1 MKALNA
7 IILVISF
14 SFLVI
19 PKAFGQDFSKF
30 HDQFQ
35 SSDIEFL
42 DSVAEAERAHYQQ
55 TKKIYHHFNE
65 KLVYFKI
72 ATVKG
77 EDIEAIK
84 YLIEILEHCTDCN
97 TNQIGWVKY
106 NLASVLSAI
115 NAPQQSQKYLL
126 PIING
131 QNEQFE
137 EKLNYLI
144 IDLVAS
150 NYFHMQEY
158 DSALEYYNRSLEY
171 YKKTNNTLMI
181 ASMENNIG
189 LCLLHISK
197 FNNAIYHFKKGAK
210 TIEKAKSQNKGIQDF
225 KIIIEGNLGST
236 YDSLKNY
243 SKAIH
248 YLNQEFEH
256 FIGDKQNH
264 RLIENTISELLLLYL
279 QIGDY
284 ASAEK
289 LIQKTES
296 YVGSILEFNNSKTA
310 EPILLEA
317 LKFYYSKTNNLSKE
331 LQVSNEINKRQK
343 SYVNYILNR
352 TEILNEMMVNTQLS
366 QFKSEVENQKI
377 EFEKSENQR
386 KSMNWILTLT
396 LIIVLIVLI
405 VSIYFARLK
414 RREIEKDSIILKQNA
429 NILENKSQLLEREIG
444 FQNERLDHMS
454 QILTIKK
461 ETEQAFLGKIN
472 ELKRNQ
478 TTNPEQAIRELQIT
492 VSSLLNLDEKMKSS
506 KITNDENIQ
515 RFKENLK
522 VAHPDLTK
530 SDIEFCLLLRMNLAS
545 KDIAAIRN
553 KSYGTVRV
561 YKNRLKNKLN
571 LSEKTSI
578 SDYLK
583 SLDKN

>member
-1 MKALNA
+1 MKASNA
-7 IILVISF
+7 IFLVISF

-30 HDQFQ
+30 QK
-35 SSDIEFL
+35 EFESLDFAVL
-42 DSVAEAERAHYQQ
+42 DSLAEVEKNYYKRTNNEFHL
-55 TKKIYHHFNE
+55 FNE

-72 ATVKG
+72 DVLKKEET
-77 EDIEAIK
+77 EAIK
-84 YLIEILEHCTDCN
+84 YLIEILELCSDCN

-115 NAPQQSQKYLL
+115 NAPKQSQKYLL
-126 PIING
+126 PISNG
-131 QNEQFE
+131 RNEQFE
-137 EKLNYLI
+137 EKLNFLI
-144 IDLVAS
+144 SDQIAS
-150 NYFHMQEY
+150 NYFLMQEY
-158 DSALEYYNRSLEY
+158 TAALEYYNRSLKN
-171 YKKTNNTLMI
+171 YKKSKDPLMI

-197 FNNAIYHFKKGAK
+197 FNKAIYHFKKGSK
-210 TIEKAKSQNKGIQDF
+210 TIENSKLQTKSLLDF
-225 KIIIEGNLGST
+225 KIIIEGNLGSA

-243 SKAIH
+243 SKAVH
-248 YLNQEFEH
+248 YLNQEFEY
-256 FIGDKQNH
+256 FISDKQNH
-264 RLIENTISELLLLYL
+264 RLIENTINELLLLYL
-279 QIGDY
+279 EIGDY
-284 ASAEK
+284 TAAEK

-296 YVGSILEFNNSKTA
+296 YCGSIQEFNSSKTS
-310 EPILLEA
+310 EPLLLEA
-317 LKFYYSKTNNLSKE
+317 LKLYYSKTNNPSKE
-331 LQVSNEINKRQK
+331 LRVSNEINKRQK

-352 TEILNEMMVNTQLS
+352 KEKLNEMMVNTQLS
-366 QFKSEVENQKI
+366 QFESEVENQKI

-414 RREIEKDSIILKQNA
+414 RREIEKDSIILKQNSS
-429 NILENKSQLLEREIG
+429 ILENKSQLLEREIG

-515 RFKENLK
+515 RFKQNLK
-522 VAHPDLTK
+522 LAHPDLTK